1 MTEQPTPHVGD
12 ENVVYIASQPLA
24 NPDADAT
31 LEMRETDDG
40 QLAVMVYSSLETL
53 VAGAGP
59 QQPWIAVSR
68 ERVDELVRLSGADG
82 VLLDTVIP
90 PGLRHGD
97 TEGSG

>member
-24 NPDADAT
+24 NPDAT